1 VMDALECLYSRRVEH
16 MNGCPGAELADL
28 VHILVYW
35 GAHNVLE
42 QLALS
47 SKKTL
52 EVVLEKLG
60 TTSVFAPEHG
70 NLVEELIRHTSSMV
84 FIFSQNDIQYI
95 SPTGP
100 SVHAYLLS
108 SFALLCKALFG
119 NNSVVL
125 EALDNKTLEAFC
137 KFNILTMEQLLRRV
151 NIDSDMIKVFR
162 YIALWSS
169 YDFTMRFADTT
180 KLLHMF
186 NPMYIVGVVHHY
198 SKDPSLMIHSPDLV
212 HVTPKDNG
220 PISQEFKANLQI
232 ELTKIDRDSILMAYA
247 TPHRLTLN
255 LAGHLDNLR
264 KRYLDKLVI

>member
-1 VMDALECLYSRRVEH
+1 VDGRKHAQDFIQTTNEPPPKKIRTTPTIDPHVHNIIPFVPRAARHPNKYAADSSKENLVPSLISGDDSDFTMCLENGCLRVHRIVLKTCSLFKNTLVPEEVSIPGWISGTDDAVMDALECLYSRRVEH

-100 SVHAYLLS
+100 SVHASCCLPLL
-108 SFALLCKALFG
+108 FYVRPCLAITVLCLKHWITRHWRHFV
-119 NNSVVL
+119 N
-125 EALDNKTLEAFC
+125 
-137 KFNILTMEQLLRRV
+137 LT
-151 NIDSDMIKVFR
+151 
-162 YIALWSS
+162 Y
-169 YDFTMRFADTT
+169 
-180 KLLHMF
+180 
-186 NPMYIVGVVHHY
+186 
-198 SKDPSLMIHSPDLV
+198 
-212 HVTPKDNG
+212 
-220 PISQEFKANLQI
+220 
-232 ELTKIDRDSILMAYA
+232 
-247 TPHRLTLN
+247 
-255 LAGHLDNLR
+255 
-264 KRYLDKLVI
+264 